1 MQAILEFGQFV
12 YQDKDNQDDAV
23 MKSLVSL
30 LGDLAS
36 NVSNLGPY
44 FQQKPYVYQILE
56 EAQRS
61 PTPLWQKPLHGP
73 MASSQSL
80 SAEPSRFMCPSVRP

>member
-1 MQAILEFGQFV
+1 MPTQAILEFGQFV

-23 MKSLVSL
+23 LKSLVSL

-44 FQQKPYVYQILE
+44 FHQKPYVYQILE

-61 PTPLWQKPLHGP
+61 SDPS
-73 MASSQSL
+73 MAEASAWAYGVISKSVSGSQ
-80 SAEPSRFMCPSVRP
+80 

>member
-1 MQAILEFGQFV
+1 MLVQAILEFGQFV

-23 MKSLVSL
+23 LKSLVSL

-36 NVSNLGPY
+36 NVSSLGPY

-61 PTPLWQKPLHGP
+61 PDPS
-73 MASSQSL
+73 MAEA
-80 SAEPSRFMCPSVRP
+80 SAWAFGVISKSVSGAQ

>member
-1 MQAILEFGQFV
+1 MRVQAILEFGQFV

-23 MKSLVSL
+23 TKSLVSL

-36 NVSNLGPY
+36 NVSGLGPY
-44 FQQKPYVYQILE
+44 FQQKPYIYQILE

-61 PTPLWQKPLHGP
+61 NDPSMGE
-73 MASSQSL
+73 ASAWAYGVISK
-80 SAEPSRFMCPSVRP
+80 SVNGLQ

>member
-1 MQAILEFGQFV
+1 MAPMQAILEFGQFV

-36 NVSNLGPY
+36 NVSNLGPF

-61 PTPLWQKPLHGP
+61 PD
-73 MASSQSL
+73 
-80 SAEPSRFMCPSVRP
+80 PSVAEAAGWAYGVIVKSVNGAQ

>member
-1 MQAILEFGQFV
+1 MAPMQDILEFGQFV

-36 NVSNLGPY
+36 NVSNLGPF

-61 PTPLWQKPLHGP
+61 PD
-73 MASSQSL
+73 
-80 SAEPSRFMCPSVRP
+80 PSVAEAAGWAYGVIAKSVNGAQ